1 MHPEVLEALDRP
13 MISPWCDEA
22 RELFASLQAPLGR
35 LFRTTRPVLITASSA
50 SGMAEAAIRNAV
62 ERRVLVVVG
71 GFFGDWLARIAEAC
85 GKDVVRLSV
94 PTGKTLEPD
103 QLERLLDGPPVDAVA
118 LVHSDTSTG
127 ALAPLAELADIV
139 RSRSDAL
146 LLVDAVTSVGA
157 SPVETDR
164 WGLDFVFTGSQKA
177 LALPPGL
184 GLGVASARLLERA
197 PRLRDRG
204 WYFDLLKYDDAAR
217 TSRPTQTPAL
227 SLIYALDRQLAR
239 IEAEGGVEARWR
251 RHRGMLD
258 AMECWAEGHPEF
270 PLLAPAGRRSWAV
283 SSLTPPALLPVPEAL
298 RRMRERGYTL
308 AGGLGELAER
318 VIRVGHMGDLER
330 SHLERMLGELAGL
343 AV

>member
-1 MHPEVLEALDRP
+1 MLP
-13 MISPWCDEA
+13 PWSDEG
-22 RELFASLQAPLGR
+22 RELFASLQAPLRR
-35 LFRTTRPVLITASSA
+35 LFRTTQPVLITASSA

-62 ERRVLVVVG
+62 EHRVLVVVA
-71 GFFGDWLARIAEAC
+71 GFFGEWFARIAEAC

-94 PTGKTLEPD
+94 PPGRTLEPD
-103 QLERLLDGPPVDAVA
+103 QLGQLLDGPPVDAVA

-127 ALAPLAELADIV
+127 ALVPLAELADVV
-139 RSRSDAL
+139 RSRSGAL

-197 PRLRDRG
+197 RQQRDRG
-204 WYFDLLKYDDAAR
+204 WYFDLLKYDEAAR

-227 SLIYALDRQLAR
+227 SLIFALERQLRR

-251 RHRGMLD
+251 RHRAMLEV
-258 AMECWAEGHPEF
+258 MERWAEAHTEF
-270 PLLAPAGRRSWAV
+270 GVLAQPGRRSWAV
-283 SSLTPPALLPVPEAL
+283 SALIPPMGLRVPEAL
-298 RRMRERGYTL
+298 RLMRARGFTL
-308 AGGLGELAER
+308 AAGLGDLAER
-318 VIRVGHMGDLER
+318 VIRVGHMGDLDPP
-330 SHLERMLGELAGL
+330 HVARMLEELADL
-343 AV
+343 AL